1 MSKVSRAAAGTSTER
16 PPPPV
21 LGSTLSLGIV
31 SLMTPSWGEVV
42 LPAVVLSVP
51 VVVGQVLVPVVDVLV
66 VVVVL
71 PVVDVPV
78 VVVAV
83 VVTAVV
89 PVVVPVAVPVVV
101 VVVVVVPVVPV
112 VAVVVVE
119 GVVLT
124 QKRTLLRDSPSLD
137 PASSKVKVPEEAFTS
152 YWIVESGPLNTKHT
166 P

>member
-1 MSKVSRAAAGTSTER
+1 M
-16 PPPPV
+16 
-21 LGSTLSLGIV
+21 
-31 SLMTPSWGEVV
+31 
-42 LPAVVLSVP
+42 
-51 VVVGQVLVPVVDVLV
+51 VVVPAIV
-66 VVVVL
+66 

-78 VVVAV
+78 VVVPV
-83 VVTAVV
+83 VVTVV
-89 PVVVPVAVPVVV
+89 SPVV

-112 VAVVVVE
+112 VVVVPVMVVE

-124 QKRTLLRDSPSLD
+124 QKRTWLRDSPSLD